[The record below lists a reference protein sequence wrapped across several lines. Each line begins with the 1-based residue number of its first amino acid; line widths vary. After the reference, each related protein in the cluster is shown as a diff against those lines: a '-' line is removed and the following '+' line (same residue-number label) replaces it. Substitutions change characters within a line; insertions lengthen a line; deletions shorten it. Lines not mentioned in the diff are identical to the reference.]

1 MNRNS
6 TAAAPAGA
14 DAASR
19 QIQNASCNAQPAPEN
34 DKSGG
39 ETASGK
45 RLFDRLWL
53 MMMMPPLF
61 WAGNAIIGRAA
72 VGIVPPVGLAFWRW
86 TLGAAVLLPFA
97 WRHLRADRH
106 ALAANW
112 PVVLLLTALGVGAFN
127 TLLYLGLRTTTAMN
141 GVMMQ
146 SAMPVIIV
154 LMGVA
159 FFRDRVGLVQWLGIL
174 VSLVG
179 AAVLISHG
187 DPAALLQLQ
196 FNVGDILVFVAV
208 VCYCAYTVLLRRRPE
223 VHPLSFL
230 VATFLGGAGMLLP
243 FYLWETMSGFPMPL
257 SFQALGSIAYT
268 AVCAS
273 ILAYLCFNRAVALAG
288 AGVAGLSFHLMPVF
302 GTVLAILILGERA
315 QLYHGA
321 GIALIAVGILLVT
334 KTSRAT

>member
-6 TAAAPAGA
+6 TVARTTGA
-14 DAASR
+14 DAAPR
-19 QIQNASCNAQPAPEN
+19 AIQNESCHAEHAGKNSE
-34 DKSGG
+34 SGAKP
-39 ETASGK
+39 ASGK

-72 VGIVPPVGLAFWRW
+72 VGVVPPVGLAFWRW
-86 TLGAAVLLPFA
+86 TLGAAILLPFA
-97 WRHLRADRH
+97 WQHLRADRRV
-106 ALAANW
+106 LAAHW
-112 PVVLLLTALGVGAFN
+112 PIVLLLTALGVGAFN

-159 FFRDRVGLVQWLGIL
+159 FFRDRVRSAQWLGIL

-179 AAVLISHG
+179 ASVLISHG

-208 VCYCAYTVLLRRRPE
+208 VCYCAYTVLLRRRPD

-230 VATFLGGAGMLLP
+230 VATFVGGAAMLFP
-243 FYLWETMSGFPMPL
+243 FYLWETASGFPMPL
-257 SFQALGSIAYT
+257 SLQALGSIAYT
-268 AVCAS
+268 ALCAS

-334 KTSRAT
+334 RKSR

>member
-1 MNRNS
+1 MG
-6 TAAAPAGA
+6 PPG
-14 DAASR
+14 
-19 QIQNASCNAQPAPEN
+19 EN
-34 DKSGG
+34 G
-39 ETASGK
+39 ETGGKAASGK

-72 VGIVPPVGLAFWRW
+72 VGIVPPIGLAFWRW
-86 TLGAAVLLPFA
+86 TLGAAIILPFA
-97 WRHLRADRH
+97 WRHLRADRR
-106 ALAANW
+106 ALAADW
-112 PVVLLLTALGVGAFN
+112 PIVLLLTALGVGAFN

-159 FFRDRVGLVQWLGIL
+159 FFRDAVRLVQWLGIL
-174 VSLVG
+174 VSLGG
-179 AAVLISHG
+179 ASVLISHG
-187 DPAALLQLQ
+187 DPAALLKLQ

-208 VCYCAYTVLLRRRPE
+208 VCYCAYTVLLRRRPD

-230 VATFLGGAGMLLP
+230 AVTFLGGAGMLLP
-243 FYLWETMSGFPMPL
+243 FYLWETVSGFPMPL

-321 GIALIAVGILLVT
+321 GIALIAAGILLVT
-334 KTSRAT
+334 RTSR